1 MTQES
6 TTKPIARNFNKPVY
20 ILFTLAGLCF
30 LAVKDFS
37 QASIFWGLALA
48 FDPFNIEIPFSKRPF
63 YQRAWLFVH
72 LAIALSLFVAM
83 LLIK

>member
-6 TTKPIARNFNKPVY
+6 TTKPTIRNFNKPAY

-37 QASIFWGLALA
+37 QAGIFWGLALC
-48 FDPFNIEIPFSKRPF
+48 FDPFKTTVPFSKRPF
-63 YQRAWLFVH
+63 KKILHILFQSTS
-72 LAIALSLFVAM
+72 AISFF
-83 LLIK
+83 KC